1 MLEPTLRVAC
11 VQLDPVFKNSSA
23 SREKADRLIESL
35 EVGTLDLL
43 VMPEMAFSGYCFT
56 SREDITPYV
65 EDPSTGETFAW
76 ASRTALKLGC
86 YVQVGLPTVSSS
98 SSSSAPPGPHYSN
111 STLLVSPSGSLVS
124 VYSKHFLYETDYAW
138 ATPGPA
144 FVALDLPFPPSSP
157 FHSDRA
163 PGRAFRL
170 APAICMD
177 LNPKDFVAPFEA
189 FEFASFA
196 KREEVDVVACSM
208 SWLDSE
214 PPRGAH
220 EEEDEGGRTEWD
232 KVHRTLGYWVMRME
246 PLMESGVAFVGCN
259 RVGREGD
266 TVFTGSSCAIELQER
281 PTVIKYATKR
291 KEEVLVAKVRLPP
304 REE

>member
-11 VQLDPVFKNSSA
+11 VQLDPVFKDPTA
-23 SREKADRLIESL
+23 SREKADRLIASL

-43 VMPEMAFSGYCFT
+43 VLPEMAFSGYCFT
-56 SREDITPYV
+56 SREDVTPCIEV
-65 EDPSTGETFAW
+65 PSTGATFAW

-98 SSSSAPPGPHYSN
+98 SSSTSGPLYSN
-111 STLLVSPSGSLVS
+111 STILVSPFGALVS
-124 VYSKHFLYETDYAW
+124 VYSKHFLYETDFAW

-144 FVALDLPFPPSSP
+144 FIALDLPFPPSSP
-157 FHSDRA
+157 FHSDR
-163 PGRAFRL
+163 GRAFRL

-196 KREEVDVVACSM
+196 KQEEVDIVACSM

-214 PPRGAH
+214 PPRATAEEG
-220 EEEDEGGRTEWD
+220 EEEEGRTEWE

-266 TVFTGSSCAIELQER
+266 TIFTGSSCAIELQDR
-281 PTVIKYATKR
+281 PTVVKYATQR
-291 KEEVLVAKVRLPP
+291 KEEVILAKVRLPP
-304 REE
+304 REH

>member
-1 MLEPTLRVAC
+1 
-11 VQLDPVFKNSSA
+11 
-23 SREKADRLIESL
+23 
-35 EVGTLDLL
+35 
-43 VMPEMAFSGYCFT
+43 MAFS
-56 SREDITPYV
+56 
-65 EDPSTGETFAW
+65 
-76 ASRTALKLGC
+76 ALKLGC

-98 SSSSAPPGPHYSN
+98 SSTSGPLYSN
-111 STLLVSPSGSLVS
+111 STILVSPFGALVS
-124 VYSKHFLYETDYAW
+124 VYSKHFLYETDFAW

-144 FVALDLPFPPSSP
+144 FIALDLPFPPSSP
-157 FHSDRA
+157 FHSDR
-163 PGRAFRL
+163 GRAFRL

-196 KREEVDVVACSM
+196 KQEKVDIVACSM

-214 PPRGAH
+214 PPRATAEEG
-220 EEEDEGGRTEWD
+220 EEEEGRTEWE

-246 PLMESGVAFVGCN
+246 PLMESRVAFVGCN

-266 TVFTGSSCAIELQER
+266 TIFTGSSCAIELQDR

-291 KEEVLVAKVRLPP
+291 KEEVILAKVRLPP
-304 REE
+304 RED